1 MGFKRYP
8 DTALITWM
16 SGAGTI
22 ISATGAY
29 SEGTLTTLSII
40 CNAQP
45 ASERYAIDNDGNKK
59 RIRYDISMPLV
70 TASVD
75 VSTAQ
80 VTYESEKFTLL
91 NLMNYQLHS
100 EGILI

>member
-8 DTALITWM
+8 NTATITWL
-16 SGAGTI
+16 SGTPTI
-22 ISATGAY
+22 NSVGVYTN
-29 SEGTLTTLSII
+29 GTLTTLAIV
-40 CNAQP
+40 CDAQP
-45 ASERYAIDNDGNKK
+45 AAERYVIDDAGNKK

-70 TASVD
+70 TASID
-75 VSTAQ
+75 KSTAT
-80 VTYESEKFTLL
+80 VSFDGETFTLL

>member
-8 DTALITWM
+8 DTAIITWL
-16 SGAGTI
+16 SGT
-22 ISATGAY
+22 STVATLGAY
-29 SEGTLTTLSII
+29 TVGTLSTLSII

-45 ASERYAIDNDGNKK
+45 ASERYAIDDAGNKK
-59 RIRYDISMPLV
+59 RIRYDISMPLI

-75 VSTAQ
+75 KSTAQ
-80 VTYESEKFTLL
+80 VTFEDEKFTLL

>member
-8 DTALITWM
+8 NTAIITWM
-16 SGAGTI
+16 SGAGIKNST
-22 ISATGAY
+22 TGAF
-29 SEGTLTTLSII
+29 SEGTLSTLSII

-59 RIRYDISMPLV
+59 RIRYDISMPLI

-75 VSTAQ
+75 KSTAQ
-80 VTYESEKFTLL
+80 VAYESETFTLL